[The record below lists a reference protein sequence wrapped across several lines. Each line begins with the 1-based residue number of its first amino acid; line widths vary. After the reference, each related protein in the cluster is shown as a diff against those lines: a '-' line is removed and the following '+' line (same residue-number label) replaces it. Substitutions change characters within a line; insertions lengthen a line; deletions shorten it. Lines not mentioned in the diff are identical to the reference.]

1 VTLPRKPPRSS
12 ESPTIVAIRV
22 ERGLK
27 RAEKAHEEKQQF
39 AILEFV
45 RDLAR
50 VLRRT
55 DEEKRNGTE
64 GNVFWWPIF
73 AAALGCLAIAIW
85 AWNRSSEDHVLSDQ
99 KNGVYQILNRY
110 DSHHY
115 RFNEI
120 SSGQPL
126 RVHFCEKKGDADAAA
141 QLSAGLT
148 IWHIAYRQTQDK
160 NGVACWDVEPDGY
173 GYRLMANRDGTP
185 TLAPNCHAGE
195 KIYECVPNLTE
206 AIFTKE
212 K

>member
-1 VTLPRKPPRSS
+1 VTLPRKPPQSS
-12 ESPTIVAIRV
+12 ESPTILKIRID
-22 ERGLK
+22 RGLK
-27 RAEKAHEEKQQF
+27 RAEKESAEKRQF
-39 AILEFV
+39 AVLEKV
-45 RDLAR
+45 LEWAGTLNR
-50 VLRRT
+50 VLGRT
-55 DEEKRNGTE
+55 GTE
-64 GNVFWWPIF
+64 GNVFWWPIV
-73 AAALGCLAIAIW
+73 AAALGCLAIVIW
-85 AWNRSSEDHVLSDQ
+85 AWNRSSQDHVLVDQ

-141 QLSAGLT
+141 QLSAGFTLWQ
-148 IWHIAYRQTQDK
+148 ISYRDSHDK
-160 NGVACWDVEPDGY
+160 SGVACWDIEVDGY